1 MWTGITNPF
10 RREPTMSTNTSVA
23 GSGTVSNA
31 STTILLGRV
40 LLSVIFVLS
49 GFGKLT
55 AIAGTAGY
63 FGSMGL
69 PMPTVTAI
77 VVGLIELLGGVAIL
91 IGFQTRITAW
101 VLAVFTVAT
110 GLVAHTGWADQRQM
124 ISFMKNLAIAGGF
137 LVLASSGAGAYSV
150 DAKRG

>member
-1 MWTGITNPF
+1 
-10 RREPTMSTNTSVA
+10 MSTNTSVA

-31 STTILLGRV
+31 ASNASGAILLGRI

-77 VVGLIELLGGVAIL
+77 VVGLLELLGGLAIL

-101 VLAVFTVAT
+101 VLAIFTVAT
-110 GLVAHTGWADQRQM
+110 GLVAHTGWADQMQM

>member
-1 MWTGITNPF
+1 
-10 RREPTMSTNTSVA
+10 MSTNTSVA

-31 STTILLGRV
+31 ASNASGTILLGRI
-40 LLSVIFVLS
+40 LLAVIFLLS

-63 FGSMGL
+63 FGSLGL

-77 VVGLIELLGGVAIL
+77 VVGLIELLGGLAIL
-91 IGFQTRITAW
+91 VGFQTRVVAW
-101 VLAVFTVAT
+101 VLAIFTIAT
-110 GLVAHTGWADQRQM
+110 GLVAHTGWADQMQM
-124 ISFMKNLAIAGGF
+124 INFMKNLAIAGGF
-137 LVLASSGAGAYSV
+137 LALASSGAGAYSV